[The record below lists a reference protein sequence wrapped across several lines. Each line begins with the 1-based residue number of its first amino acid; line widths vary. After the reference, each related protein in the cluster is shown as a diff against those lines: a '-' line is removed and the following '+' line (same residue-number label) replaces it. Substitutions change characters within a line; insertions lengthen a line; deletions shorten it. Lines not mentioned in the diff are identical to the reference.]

1 MESFGSAPR
10 STGARRRFPALRSI
24 GALVLREMSTTY
36 GRSPGGYLWAILEPV
51 AAIALLSIV
60 FSYAF
65 RTPPMG
71 TSFVLFYATGYT
83 MLTAFTGLNQRLGTA
98 ILFSRQLLAY
108 PNVTFMDAVLARMIL
123 SFLTQTLVFIIVMTG
138 IVVLLDLKV
147 LLDMSTIFM
156 ALAMLFALSF
166 GVGCLNCFLM
176 SMFPVWQQVWSILTR
191 PLFIIS
197 GIFFLMDALPEQ
209 YRDILLWNPLAHV
222 IMEMRAGFY
231 GAYDANLVSEA
242 YVFGVSLLSA
252 VLAILLLRRYHRV
265 IIDRR

>member
-1 MESFGSAPR
+1 
-10 STGARRRFPALRSI
+10 
-24 GALVLREMSTTY
+24 MSTTY
-36 GRSPGGYLWAILEPV
+36 GRSPGGYLWAILEPI
-51 AAIALLSIV
+51 AAIALLSFV

-65 RTPPMG
+65 RTPPLG

-83 MLTAFTGLNQRLGTA
+83 MLSFFTGLNQKLGTA

-108 PNVTFMDAVLARMIL
+108 PNVSFIDAIFARLIL
-123 SFLTQTLVFIIVMTG
+123 NILTQTLVFIIVMTG
-138 IVVLLDLKV
+138 IIVLLDLRV
-147 LLDMSTIFM
+147 QLDMSAIF
-156 ALAMLFALSF
+156 AAFAMLFALSF
-166 GVGCLNCFLM
+166 GVGSLNCFLM

-197 GIFFLMDALPEQ
+197 GVFFLMDGLPEY

-231 GAYDANLVSEA
+231 GSYDANLVSQSF
-242 YVFGVSLLSA
+242 VFGVSLLCA
-252 VLAILLLRRYHRV
+252 VFALLLLRRYHRV